1 LRRKGKNNP
10 KGHNETRGKI
20 NTCKTIHE
28 RDEKYPNA
36 KTSIEYGHFEGDTIV
51 GKARK
56 SAIVT
61 LVEKYSKY
69 IVLLKASRKSEDVK
83 EAICKWLSSLHK
95 SCISTITFDR
105 GKEFSKWSDIEKDSS
120 VNIEIYFGD
129 PGSPG
134 QRGLNENSNGIVRK
148 DLPKSTDLSAYSQE
162 ELNMINLLISVNG
175 VGPKSAVAMLGAL
188 SPSQLALAIA
198 TEDIKALSVGQG
210 IGKKIAQRIALELK
224 DKVGADTITTGV
236 ELVQKVDVATGERAE
251 ALSALMALGFTK
263 NEAENAIKAVFVNGM
278 ATEEIISKALKVVK

>member
-1 LRRKGKNNP
+1 MISYVKGTVAYIGNDCIVVDNN
-10 KGHNETRGKI
+10 GVGYNIQVSSSTASAVVM
-20 NTCKTIHE
+20 
-28 RDEKYPNA
+28 EKEVQIYTYMN
-36 KTSIEYGHFEGDTIV
+36 
-51 GKARK
+51 
-56 SAIVT
+56 
-61 LVEKYSKY
+61 
-69 IVLLKASRKSEDVK
+69 VK
-83 EAICKWLSSLHK
+83 ENELSL
-95 SCISTITFDR
+95 
-105 GKEFSKWSDIEKDSS
+105 
-120 VNIEIYFGD
+120 FGF
-129 PGSPG
+129 
-134 QRGLNENSNGIVRK
+134 LTK
-148 DLPKSTDLSAYSQE
+148 E
-162 ELNMINLLISVNG
+162 ELNMFNLLISVNG

>member
-1 LRRKGKNNP
+1 MISYVKGTVAYIGNDCIVVDNNGIGYNIQVSLSTASAVVME
-10 KGHNETRGKI
+10 KEVKI
-20 NTCKTIHE
+20 YTYMN
-28 RDEKYPNA
+28 
-36 KTSIEYGHFEGDTIV
+36 
-51 GKARK
+51 
-56 SAIVT
+56 
-61 LVEKYSKY
+61 
-69 IVLLKASRKSEDVK
+69 VK
-83 EAICKWLSSLHK
+83 ENELSL
-95 SCISTITFDR
+95 
-105 GKEFSKWSDIEKDSS
+105 
-120 VNIEIYFGD
+120 FGF
-129 PGSPG
+129 
-134 QRGLNENSNGIVRK
+134 LTK
-148 DLPKSTDLSAYSQE
+148 E
-162 ELNMINLLISVNG
+162 ELNMFNLLIGVNG

-236 ELVQKVDVATGERAE
+236 EIVQKVDVTAGERAE

>member
-1 LRRKGKNNP
+1 MISYVKGTVAYIGNDCIVVDNN
-10 KGHNETRGKI
+10 GIGYNIQVSSSTASAVVM
-20 NTCKTIHE
+20 
-28 RDEKYPNA
+28 EKEVQIYTYMN
-36 KTSIEYGHFEGDTIV
+36 
-51 GKARK
+51 
-56 SAIVT
+56 
-61 LVEKYSKY
+61 
-69 IVLLKASRKSEDVK
+69 VK
-83 EAICKWLSSLHK
+83 ENELSL
-95 SCISTITFDR
+95 
-105 GKEFSKWSDIEKDSS
+105 
-120 VNIEIYFGD
+120 FGF
-129 PGSPG
+129 
-134 QRGLNENSNGIVRK
+134 LTK
-148 DLPKSTDLSAYSQE
+148 E
-162 ELNMINLLISVNG
+162 ELNMFNLLISVNG

-210 IGKKIAQRIALELK
+210 IGKKIAQRIDLELK

>member
-1 LRRKGKNNP
+1 MISYVKGTVAYIGNDCIVVDNNGLGYNIQVSSSTASAVVME
-10 KGHNETRGKI
+10 KGVQIYTYMN
-20 NTCKTIHE
+20 
-28 RDEKYPNA
+28 
-36 KTSIEYGHFEGDTIV
+36 
-51 GKARK
+51 
-56 SAIVT
+56 
-61 LVEKYSKY
+61 
-69 IVLLKASRKSEDVK
+69 VK
-83 EAICKWLSSLHK
+83 ENELSL
-95 SCISTITFDR
+95 
-105 GKEFSKWSDIEKDSS
+105 
-120 VNIEIYFGD
+120 FGF
-129 PGSPG
+129 
-134 QRGLNENSNGIVRK
+134 LTK
-148 DLPKSTDLSAYSQE
+148 E
-162 ELNMINLLISVNG
+162 ELNMFNLLISVNG

>member
-1 LRRKGKNNP
+1 MISYVKGTVAYIGNDCIVVDNN
-10 KGHNETRGKI
+10 GIGYNIQVSSSTASAVVM
-20 NTCKTIHE
+20 
-28 RDEKYPNA
+28 EKEVQIYTYMN
-36 KTSIEYGHFEGDTIV
+36 
-51 GKARK
+51 
-56 SAIVT
+56 
-61 LVEKYSKY
+61 
-69 IVLLKASRKSEDVK
+69 VK
-83 EAICKWLSSLHK
+83 ENELSLLGFLTK
-95 SCISTITFDR
+95 
-105 GKEFSKWSDIEKDSS
+105 
-120 VNIEIYFGD
+120 
-129 PGSPG
+129 
-134 QRGLNENSNGIVRK
+134 
-148 DLPKSTDLSAYSQE
+148 E
-162 ELNMINLLISVNG
+162 ELNMFNLLISVNG

-224 DKVGADTITTGV
+224 DKVGADTITTGI

>member
-1 LRRKGKNNP
+1 MISYVKGTVAYIGNDCIVVDNNGIGYNIQVSLATASAVVME
-10 KGHNETRGKI
+10 KEVKI
-20 NTCKTIHE
+20 YTYMN
-28 RDEKYPNA
+28 
-36 KTSIEYGHFEGDTIV
+36 
-51 GKARK
+51 
-56 SAIVT
+56 
-61 LVEKYSKY
+61 
-69 IVLLKASRKSEDVK
+69 VK
-83 EAICKWLSSLHK
+83 ENELSL
-95 SCISTITFDR
+95 
-105 GKEFSKWSDIEKDSS
+105 
-120 VNIEIYFGD
+120 FGF
-129 PGSPG
+129 
-134 QRGLNENSNGIVRK
+134 LTK
-148 DLPKSTDLSAYSQE
+148 E
-162 ELNMINLLISVNG
+162 ELNMFNLLIGVNG

-236 ELVQKVDVATGERAE
+236 EIVQKVDVTTGERAE

>member
-1 LRRKGKNNP
+1 MISYVKGTVAYIGNDCIVVDNNGIGYNIQVSSSTASAVVME
-10 KGHNETRGKI
+10 KGVQIYTYMN
-20 NTCKTIHE
+20 
-28 RDEKYPNA
+28 
-36 KTSIEYGHFEGDTIV
+36 
-51 GKARK
+51 
-56 SAIVT
+56 
-61 LVEKYSKY
+61 
-69 IVLLKASRKSEDVK
+69 VK
-83 EAICKWLSSLHK
+83 ENELSL
-95 SCISTITFDR
+95 
-105 GKEFSKWSDIEKDSS
+105 
-120 VNIEIYFGD
+120 FGF
-129 PGSPG
+129 
-134 QRGLNENSNGIVRK
+134 LTK
-148 DLPKSTDLSAYSQE
+148 E
-162 ELNMINLLISVNG
+162 ELNMFNLLISVNG

-263 NEAENAIKAVFVNGM
+263 NEAENAIKAVFANGM

>member
-1 LRRKGKNNP
+1 MISYVKGTVAYIGND
-10 KGHNETRGKI
+10 
-20 NTCKTIHE
+20 C
-28 RDEKYPNA
+28 
-36 KTSIEYGHFEGDTIV
+36 IV
-51 GKARK
+51 VA
-56 SAIVT
+56 
-61 LVEKYSKY
+61 
-69 IVLLKASRKSEDVK
+69 
-83 EAICKWLSSLHK
+83 
-95 SCISTITFDR
+95 
-105 GKEFSKWSDIEKDSS
+105 
-120 VNIEIYFGD
+120 N
-129 PGSPG
+129 
-134 QRGLNENSNGIVRK
+134 NGIVYNIQVS
-148 DLPKSTDLSAYSQE
+148 LSTASAVVMEKEVKIYTYMNVKENELSLFGFLTKE
-162 ELNMINLLISVNG
+162 ELNMFNLLIGVNG

-236 ELVQKVDVATGERAE
+236 EIVQKVDVTTGERAE

>member
-1 LRRKGKNNP
+1 MISYVKGTVAYIGNDCIVVDNN
-10 KGHNETRGKI
+10 GIGYNIQVSSSTASAVVM
-20 NTCKTIHE
+20 
-28 RDEKYPNA
+28 EKEIQIYTYMN
-36 KTSIEYGHFEGDTIV
+36 
-51 GKARK
+51 
-56 SAIVT
+56 
-61 LVEKYSKY
+61 
-69 IVLLKASRKSEDVK
+69 VK
-83 EAICKWLSSLHK
+83 ENELSL
-95 SCISTITFDR
+95 
-105 GKEFSKWSDIEKDSS
+105 
-120 VNIEIYFGD
+120 FGF
-129 PGSPG
+129 
-134 QRGLNENSNGIVRK
+134 LTK
-148 DLPKSTDLSAYSQE
+148 E
-162 ELNMINLLISVNG
+162 ELNMFNLLISVNG

-224 DKVGADTITTGV
+224 DKVGADTITTGI

>member
-1 LRRKGKNNP
+1 MISYVKGTVAYIGNDCIVVDNNGIGYNIQVSLSTASAVVME
-10 KGHNETRGKI
+10 KEVKI
-20 NTCKTIHE
+20 YTYMN
-28 RDEKYPNA
+28 
-36 KTSIEYGHFEGDTIV
+36 
-51 GKARK
+51 
-56 SAIVT
+56 
-61 LVEKYSKY
+61 
-69 IVLLKASRKSEDVK
+69 VK
-83 EAICKWLSSLHK
+83 EYELSL
-95 SCISTITFDR
+95 
-105 GKEFSKWSDIEKDSS
+105 
-120 VNIEIYFGD
+120 FGF
-129 PGSPG
+129 
-134 QRGLNENSNGIVRK
+134 LTK
-148 DLPKSTDLSAYSQE
+148 E
-162 ELNMINLLISVNG
+162 ELNMFNLLIGVNG

-236 ELVQKVDVATGERAE
+236 EIVQKVDVTTGERAE

>member
-1 LRRKGKNNP
+1 MISYVKGTVAYIGNDCIVVDNN
-10 KGHNETRGKI
+10 GIGYNIQVSSSTASAVVM
-20 NTCKTIHE
+20 
-28 RDEKYPNA
+28 EKEVQIYTYMN
-36 KTSIEYGHFEGDTIV
+36 
-51 GKARK
+51 
-56 SAIVT
+56 
-61 LVEKYSKY
+61 
-69 IVLLKASRKSEDVK
+69 VK
-83 EAICKWLSSLHK
+83 ENELSL
-95 SCISTITFDR
+95 
-105 GKEFSKWSDIEKDSS
+105 
-120 VNIEIYFGD
+120 FGF
-129 PGSPG
+129 
-134 QRGLNENSNGIVRK
+134 LTK
-148 DLPKSTDLSAYSQE
+148 E
-162 ELNMINLLISVNG
+162 ELNMFNLLISVNG

-263 NEAENAIKAVFVNGM
+263 SEAENAIKAVFVNGM

>member
-1 LRRKGKNNP
+1 MISYVKGTVAYIGNDCIVVDNNGIGYNIQVSP
-10 KGHNETRGKI
+10 STASVVVMEKEVKI
-20 NTCKTIHE
+20 YTYMN
-28 RDEKYPNA
+28 
-36 KTSIEYGHFEGDTIV
+36 
-51 GKARK
+51 
-56 SAIVT
+56 
-61 LVEKYSKY
+61 
-69 IVLLKASRKSEDVK
+69 VK
-83 EAICKWLSSLHK
+83 ENELSL
-95 SCISTITFDR
+95 
-105 GKEFSKWSDIEKDSS
+105 
-120 VNIEIYFGD
+120 FGF
-129 PGSPG
+129 
-134 QRGLNENSNGIVRK
+134 LTK
-148 DLPKSTDLSAYSQE
+148 E
-162 ELNMINLLISVNG
+162 ELNMFNLLIGVNG

-236 ELVQKVDVATGERAE
+236 EIVQKVDVTTGERAE

>member
-1 LRRKGKNNP
+1 MISYVKGTVAYIGNDCIVVDNNGIGYNIQVSLSTASAVVME
-10 KGHNETRGKI
+10 KEVKI
-20 NTCKTIHE
+20 YTYMN
-28 RDEKYPNA
+28 
-36 KTSIEYGHFEGDTIV
+36 
-51 GKARK
+51 
-56 SAIVT
+56 
-61 LVEKYSKY
+61 
-69 IVLLKASRKSEDVK
+69 VK
-83 EAICKWLSSLHK
+83 ENELSL
-95 SCISTITFDR
+95 
-105 GKEFSKWSDIEKDSS
+105 
-120 VNIEIYFGD
+120 FGF
-129 PGSPG
+129 
-134 QRGLNENSNGIVRK
+134 LTK
-148 DLPKSTDLSAYSQE
+148 E
-162 ELNMINLLISVNG
+162 ELNMFNLLIGVNG

-236 ELVQKVDVATGERAE
+236 EIVQKVDVTTGERAE

>member
-1 LRRKGKNNP
+1 MISYVKGTVAYIGNDCIVVDNN
-10 KGHNETRGKI
+10 GIGYNI
-20 NTCKTIHE
+20 QVSSSVM
-28 RDEKYPNA
+28 EKEVQIYTYMN
-36 KTSIEYGHFEGDTIV
+36 
-51 GKARK
+51 
-56 SAIVT
+56 
-61 LVEKYSKY
+61 
-69 IVLLKASRKSEDVK
+69 VK
-83 EAICKWLSSLHK
+83 ENELSL
-95 SCISTITFDR
+95 
-105 GKEFSKWSDIEKDSS
+105 
-120 VNIEIYFGD
+120 FGF
-129 PGSPG
+129 
-134 QRGLNENSNGIVRK
+134 LTK
-148 DLPKSTDLSAYSQE
+148 E
-162 ELNMINLLISVNG
+162 ELNMFNLLISVNG

>member
-1 LRRKGKNNP
+1 MISYVKGTVAYIGNDCIVVDNN
-10 KGHNETRGKI
+10 GIGYNIQVSSSTASAVVM
-20 NTCKTIHE
+20 
-28 RDEKYPNA
+28 EKEVQIYTYMN
-36 KTSIEYGHFEGDTIV
+36 
-51 GKARK
+51 
-56 SAIVT
+56 
-61 LVEKYSKY
+61 
-69 IVLLKASRKSEDVK
+69 VK
-83 EAICKWLSSLHK
+83 ENELSL
-95 SCISTITFDR
+95 
-105 GKEFSKWSDIEKDSS
+105 
-120 VNIEIYFGD
+120 FGF
-129 PGSPG
+129 
-134 QRGLNENSNGIVRK
+134 LTK
-148 DLPKSTDLSAYSQE
+148 E
-162 ELNMINLLISVNG
+162 ELNMFNLLISVNG

-251 ALSALMALGFTK
+251 ALSALMELGFTK

>member
-1 LRRKGKNNP
+1 MISYVKGTVAYIGNDCIVVDNN
-10 KGHNETRGKI
+10 GIGYNIQVSSSTASAVVM
-20 NTCKTIHE
+20 
-28 RDEKYPNA
+28 EKEVQIYTYMN
-36 KTSIEYGHFEGDTIV
+36 
-51 GKARK
+51 
-56 SAIVT
+56 
-61 LVEKYSKY
+61 
-69 IVLLKASRKSEDVK
+69 VK
-83 EAICKWLSSLHK
+83 ENELSL
-95 SCISTITFDR
+95 
-105 GKEFSKWSDIEKDSS
+105 
-120 VNIEIYFGD
+120 FGF
-129 PGSPG
+129 
-134 QRGLNENSNGIVRK
+134 LTK
-148 DLPKSTDLSAYSQE
+148 E
-162 ELNMINLLISVNG
+162 ELNMFNLLISVNG
-175 VGPKSAVAMLGAL
+175 VGPKSAVAMLGDL

>member
-1 LRRKGKNNP
+1 MISYVKGTVAYIGNDCIVVDIYGIGYNILVSLSTASAVVMEK
-10 KGHNETRGKI
+10 EVKI
-20 NTCKTIHE
+20 YTYMN
-28 RDEKYPNA
+28 
-36 KTSIEYGHFEGDTIV
+36 
-51 GKARK
+51 
-56 SAIVT
+56 
-61 LVEKYSKY
+61 
-69 IVLLKASRKSEDVK
+69 VK
-83 EAICKWLSSLHK
+83 ENELSL
-95 SCISTITFDR
+95 
-105 GKEFSKWSDIEKDSS
+105 
-120 VNIEIYFGD
+120 FGF
-129 PGSPG
+129 
-134 QRGLNENSNGIVRK
+134 LTK
-148 DLPKSTDLSAYSQE
+148 E
-162 ELNMINLLISVNG
+162 ELNMFNLLIGVNG

-236 ELVQKVDVATGERAE
+236 EIVQKVDVTTGERAE

>member
-1 LRRKGKNNP
+1 MISYVKGTLAYIGNDCIVVDNN
-10 KGHNETRGKI
+10 GIGYNIQVSSSTASAVVM
-20 NTCKTIHE
+20 
-28 RDEKYPNA
+28 EKEVQIYTYMN
-36 KTSIEYGHFEGDTIV
+36 
-51 GKARK
+51 
-56 SAIVT
+56 
-61 LVEKYSKY
+61 
-69 IVLLKASRKSEDVK
+69 VK
-83 EAICKWLSSLHK
+83 ENELSL
-95 SCISTITFDR
+95 
-105 GKEFSKWSDIEKDSS
+105 
-120 VNIEIYFGD
+120 FGF
-129 PGSPG
+129 
-134 QRGLNENSNGIVRK
+134 LTK
-148 DLPKSTDLSAYSQE
+148 E
-162 ELNMINLLISVNG
+162 ELNMFNLLISVNG

>member
-1 LRRKGKNNP
+1 MISYVKGTVAYIGNDCIVVDNN
-10 KGHNETRGKI
+10 GIGYNIQVSSSTASAVVM
-20 NTCKTIHE
+20 
-28 RDEKYPNA
+28 EKEVQIYTYMN
-36 KTSIEYGHFEGDTIV
+36 
-51 GKARK
+51 
-56 SAIVT
+56 
-61 LVEKYSKY
+61 
-69 IVLLKASRKSEDVK
+69 VK
-83 EAICKWLSSLHK
+83 ENELSL
-95 SCISTITFDR
+95 
-105 GKEFSKWSDIEKDSS
+105 
-120 VNIEIYFGD
+120 FGF
-129 PGSPG
+129 
-134 QRGLNENSNGIVRK
+134 LTK
-148 DLPKSTDLSAYSQE
+148 E
-162 ELNMINLLISVNG
+162 ELNMFNLLISVNG

-236 ELVQKVDVATGERAE
+236 ELVQKADVATGERAE

>member
-1 LRRKGKNNP
+1 MISYVKGTVAYIGNDCIVVDNNGIGYNIQVSP
-10 KGHNETRGKI
+10 STASAVVMEKEVKI
-20 NTCKTIHE
+20 YTYMN
-28 RDEKYPNA
+28 
-36 KTSIEYGHFEGDTIV
+36 
-51 GKARK
+51 
-56 SAIVT
+56 
-61 LVEKYSKY
+61 
-69 IVLLKASRKSEDVK
+69 VK
-83 EAICKWLSSLHK
+83 ENELSL
-95 SCISTITFDR
+95 
-105 GKEFSKWSDIEKDSS
+105 
-120 VNIEIYFGD
+120 FGF
-129 PGSPG
+129 
-134 QRGLNENSNGIVRK
+134 LK
-148 DLPKSTDLSAYSQE
+148 KE
-162 ELNMINLLISVNG
+162 ELNMFNLLIGVNG

-236 ELVQKVDVATGERAE
+236 EIVQKVDVTTGERAE

>member
-1 LRRKGKNNP
+1 MISYVKGTVAYVGNDCIVVDNN
-10 KGHNETRGKI
+10 GIGYNIQVSSSTASAVVM
-20 NTCKTIHE
+20 
-28 RDEKYPNA
+28 EKEVQIYTYMN
-36 KTSIEYGHFEGDTIV
+36 
-51 GKARK
+51 
-56 SAIVT
+56 
-61 LVEKYSKY
+61 
-69 IVLLKASRKSEDVK
+69 VK
-83 EAICKWLSSLHK
+83 ENELSL
-95 SCISTITFDR
+95 
-105 GKEFSKWSDIEKDSS
+105 
-120 VNIEIYFGD
+120 FGF
-129 PGSPG
+129 
-134 QRGLNENSNGIVRK
+134 LTK
-148 DLPKSTDLSAYSQE
+148 E
-162 ELNMINLLISVNG
+162 ELNMFNLLISVNG

-236 ELVQKVDVATGERAE
+236 ELVQKVDVTTGERAE

>member
-1 LRRKGKNNP
+1 MISYVKGTVAYIGNDCIVVDNNGIGYNIQVSP
-10 KGHNETRGKI
+10 STASAVVMEKEVKI
-20 NTCKTIHE
+20 YTYMN
-28 RDEKYPNA
+28 
-36 KTSIEYGHFEGDTIV
+36 
-51 GKARK
+51 
-56 SAIVT
+56 
-61 LVEKYSKY
+61 
-69 IVLLKASRKSEDVK
+69 VK
-83 EAICKWLSSLHK
+83 ENELSL
-95 SCISTITFDR
+95 
-105 GKEFSKWSDIEKDSS
+105 
-120 VNIEIYFGD
+120 FGF
-129 PGSPG
+129 
-134 QRGLNENSNGIVRK
+134 LTK
-148 DLPKSTDLSAYSQE
+148 E
-162 ELNMINLLISVNG
+162 ELNMFNLLIGVNG

-236 ELVQKVDVATGERAE
+236 ELVKKVDVTTGERAE